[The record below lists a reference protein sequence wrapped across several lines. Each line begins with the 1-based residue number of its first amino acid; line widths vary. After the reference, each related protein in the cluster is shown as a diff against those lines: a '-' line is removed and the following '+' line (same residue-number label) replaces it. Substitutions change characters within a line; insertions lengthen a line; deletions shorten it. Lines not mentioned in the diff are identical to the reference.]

1 MANKDAAFGFRPI
14 GKVGQN
20 RDNQGLSEYGIA
32 ASTTSAIFQNDPVQ
46 FLGTG
51 YIAVADTTTAVLL
64 GSLNGVFYTD
74 ASTSKPTWANHLAAS
89 NAATDIVGFVA
100 DDPYERFEVQADGTL
115 VIADIGLNTDIVY
128 APGSSPNFV
137 SKMEIDSNTA
147 NVTTASKQF
156 RILGVAKDI
165 ENSELSNVTTYAA
178 NVNVVGII
186 NEHFLKS
193 GTGI

>member
-1 MANKDAAFGFRPI
+1 MANKDAAFGLRPI

-20 RDNQGLSEYGIA
+20 RDNQGLSEYNIA
-32 ASTTSAIFQNDPVQ
+32 ANASAIFQNDTVQ
-46 FLGTG
+46 FLDTGTIG
-51 YIAVADTTTAVLL
+51 VASTSTVVLL

-74 ASTSKPTWANHLAAS
+74 ATDQKPRWANHLAAS
-89 NAATDIVGFVA
+89 NAATDIVGFVS

-115 VIADIGLNTDIVY
+115 AIADIGLNTDIVY
-128 APGSSPNFV
+128 AAGASPNFV
-137 SKMEIDSNTA
+137 SKVEIDSNTA

-165 ENSELSNVTTYAA
+165 QNSELSNVTTYAA

-193 GTGI
+193 TTGI